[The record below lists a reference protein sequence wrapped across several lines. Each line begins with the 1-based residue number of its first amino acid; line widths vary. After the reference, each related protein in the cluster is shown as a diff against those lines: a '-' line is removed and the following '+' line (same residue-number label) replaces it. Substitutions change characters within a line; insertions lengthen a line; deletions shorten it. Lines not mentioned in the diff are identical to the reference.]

1 MLSNRWLQG
10 HQQEGGPPPRPPS
23 LRVSGVG
30 RDPGPAIAGA
40 GVVVMS
46 RSDSAY
52 SGWNTA
58 MVFPS
63 GSLNQAERPIPGDL
77 TM

>member
-10 HQQEGGPPPRPPS
+10 HQQEGGPPPGRPLCAS
-23 LRVSGVG
+23 
-30 RDPGPAIAGA
+30 PGWGAPLARRLAGA

-63 GSLNQAERPIPGDL
+63 GSLNQAERPIPGEV